1 MCCQITPK
9 WVVGSKGKPSNIQGF
24 WAQIYLYFEFFL
36 FGQISARTL
45 TAHSLRSS
53 HPHPFRTPCAH
64 PHSVWVCCAQ
74 PHKYSG
80 REKSKKEKKRE
91 KSISNPAIDRPRT
104 AERITVQ
111 RTTRKLLL
119 LSIGHVAV
127 IYCLVFRDYLS
138 GGALV
143 AVPRLSLFSSSKS
156 DYVVPGFFSG
166 KSAISG
172 QCKTQP

>member
-1 MCCQITPK
+1 MCTPTQCVGVLRTTAQILWEGEEQK
-9 WVVGSKGKPSNIQGF
+9 GEEKGK
-24 WAQIYLYFEFFL
+24 
-36 FGQISARTL
+36 
-45 TAHSLRSS
+45 
-53 HPHPFRTPCAH
+53 
-64 PHSVWVCCAQ
+64 
-74 PHKYSG
+74 
-80 REKSKKEKKRE
+80 

-104 AERITVQ
+104 AKRITVQ

-156 DYVVPGFFSG
+156 DYVVPGFFRENL
-166 KSAISG
+166 
-172 QCKTQP
+172 P

>member
-1 MCCQITPK
+1 MCTPTQCVGVLRTTAQILWEGEEQK
-9 WVVGSKGKPSNIQGF
+9 GEEKGK
-24 WAQIYLYFEFFL
+24 
-36 FGQISARTL
+36 
-45 TAHSLRSS
+45 
-53 HPHPFRTPCAH
+53 
-64 PHSVWVCCAQ
+64 
-74 PHKYSG
+74 
-80 REKSKKEKKRE
+80 

-156 DYVVPGFFSG
+156 D
-166 KSAISG
+166 
-172 QCKTQP
+172 

>member
-9 WVVGSKGKPSNIQGF
+9 LVVGSKGKPSNIQGF

-80 REKSKKEKKRE
+80 REKSKKGKKRE

-156 DYVVPGFFSG
+156 DYVVPGFFRENL
-166 KSAISG
+166 
-172 QCKTQP
+172 P